1 MANNFMG
8 DYIDVAERIREFREK
23 YPTGSLQPANLDKP
37 YEIIH
42 IEGVGTRLV
51 YVAAAYRTPDDMRA
65 GIGMAWE
72 PLPGLTSFTN
82 NSELMVAETS
92 AWGRAIVAVLAADTK
107 RGIASAD
114 EVRARTATAGVVE
127 IQEASKRSASKVS
140 PIRAAVGSKSEPSIS
155 DNQLKFLRELAV
167 KVGADDATVVALSG
181 GVKIEALSNPQ
192 ASKIIEQLLSIKRGD
207 ATLTFNTDGTAE
219 LTTTK

>member
-51 YVAAAYRTPDDMRA
+51 YIAAAYRTPDDERA
-65 GIGMAWE
+65 GIGSAWE
-72 PLPGLTSFTN
+72 PLPGLTSFTK

-127 IQEASKRSASKVS
+127 IQEASQRSASK
-140 PIRAAVGSKSEPSIS
+140 RAAAGSKGEPAVS
-155 DNQLKFLRELAV
+155 DNQLKFLRELAI
-167 KVGADDATVVALSG
+167 KVGADDATIAALANC
-181 GVKIEALSNPQ
+181 VNIETLSNPQ
-192 ASKIIEQLLSIKRGD
+192 ASKLIEQLLRIKRGD
-207 ATLTFNTDGTAE
+207 ASLTFNTDGTAE
-219 LTTTK
+219 ITTIN